1 MRSRPSMC
9 CLLSAAKE
17 MVKVLPRCRKICRD
31 RERPCRSCRAVGC
44 STPLQP
50 ARNGAPGFILMS
62 PDKNCKNLPERI
74 SARKNPA
81 GPLWKTGR
89 VAQDLP
95 TWGQKCAAW
104 SPSGTGAMTAAA
116 VGGVDRP
123 AKSASSRISAAC
135 LPMVFW
141 AQQLPG
147 TRTLC
152 VQSPGTSLAYLP
164 VGRKST

>member
-1 MRSRPSMC
+1 MCSRPPMC

-95 TWGQKCAAW
+95 TWGQKCAALEPLRNRGDDRYGSCRRCGATGKERVIPDFGCL
-104 SPSGTGAMTAAA
+104 SPHGILGTATT
-116 VGGVDRP
+116 
-123 AKSASSRISAAC
+123 
-135 LPMVFW
+135 W
-141 AQQLPG
+141 N
-147 TRTLC
+147 
-152 VQSPGTSLAYLP
+152 
-164 VGRKST
+164 